1 MTEIFS
7 RIKDSKKNDDTL
19 IRNRKEIDL
28 LGDENT
34 IKYFTFNDLCDS
46 KLIKSKINYLVHD
59 LKVKSADKIILTKK
73 SSNNNKAIRF
83 DLRKHSSLFNKRI
96 SMIVEKANI
105 RDGSDKPILNKKSL
119 MISEDF
125 QKNCLI
131 KLDKSKNIS
140 NNKKGN
146 LSHKTNNN
154 NLNFTPKIDNL
165 KNISNFE
172 KGNLLHKTNN
182 DKFNCAVSIDS
193 SARHNS
199 NKIYLITIENI
210 NTETSVNKRKNFNDC
225 KSLETNSNYTTRAS
239 TKNIVTVSNNTYLEN
254 NLFLTKTNNKISEN
268 KQSESI
274 KKYQKILEKKEN
286 LKNLIKDFNHIKEPL
301 TEKDIKYI
309 FRPRE
314 HFTRTK
320 SGRPITSLTKF
331 PLTKDS
337 NGKYFKS
344 NKISSILKNDCNQN
358 IKECEIISNNTKLA
372 IKNLTKASKE
382 TYSNLVTKYDFDKSL
397 REESVKDFKSRKNN
411 FYLFFSKHLDGKRAK
426 S

>member
-239 TKNIVTVSNNTYLEN
+239 TKNIVTVSNNTFN
-254 NLFLTKTNNKISEN
+254 
-268 KQSESI
+268 SI
-274 KKYQKILEKKEN
+274 N
-286 LKNLIKDFNHIKEPL
+286 C
-301 TEKDIKYI
+301 
-309 FRPRE
+309 
-314 HFTRTK
+314 
-320 SGRPITSLTKF
+320 S
-331 PLTKDS
+331 
-337 NGKYFKS
+337 
-344 NKISSILKNDCNQN
+344 
-358 IKECEIISNNTKLA
+358 
-372 IKNLTKASKE
+372 
-382 TYSNLVTKYDFDKSL
+382 
-397 REESVKDFKSRKNN
+397 
-411 FYLFFSKHLDGKRAK
+411 
-426 S
+426 